1 MLPGYAGN
9 QYILDLNGDAGA
21 FISVLAKSTVRRLI
35 VTESPLTSTGGA
47 NTLQGLLEYKIPN
60 DNTPQGF
67 TTIFMQAGAND
78 LTSQGSVGLAQI
90 VLGGDRTEAVDRDP
104 GRRRDVDVCHVC
116 PAFPKFVLA
125 GRTLRESPDPAIRGI
140 THWSTHSPS
149 AWVLIDGSR
158 RARRW
163 PRRRSGCGCGARAW
177 SGCAGRGSR
186 PSARRRTGSGRSACW
201 SVPARPAGPP
211 RARGG

>member
-60 DNTPQGF
+60 DDTPQGF

-90 VLGGDRTEAVDRDP
+90 VLGGDRTQHEPMGEIIGQLAQPIV
-104 GRRRDVDVCHVC
+104 GM
-116 PAFPKFVLA
+116 PAAQQAAAAATTMIQL
-125 GRTLRESPDPAIRGI
+125 
-140 THWSTHSPS
+140 
-149 AWVLIDGSR
+149 
-158 RARRW
+158 
-163 PRRRSGCGCGARAW
+163 RSGTA
-177 SGCAGRGSR
+177 
-186 PSARRRTGSGRSACW
+186 TGT
-201 SVPARPAGPP
+201 SVQIVEYN
-211 RARGG
+211 